1 MIYVLGSL
9 KEVFFSEQSF
19 DYFDPAEVQYVLCF
33 VCFHFMLCIDLLA
46 NHCKLNKQM
55 CHILPL

>member
-1 MIYVLGSL
+1 MIYILGSF

-46 NHCKLNKQM
+46 NDCKLNKQM
-55 CHILPL
+55 AFH